1 MWMVWRG
8 PSFMNALK
16 LTKSRYQPRFKLSTL
31 ITMYFQWDYVALE
44 PLSYQNLSHGNYVLT
59 ASGHRLRK
67 PREDVR
73 KDENVVSSTTGGF
86 QLCEVYGQD
95 LKRATG
101 EKMAGGGVDH
111 WCAAHSASLTVADVV
126 PDLPYIPGQH
136 TRDLSSSMVRS

>member
-1 MWMVWRG
+1 MWGW
-8 PSFMNALK
+8 PEKK
-16 LTKSRYQPRFKLSTL
+16 L
-31 ITMYFQWDYVALE
+31 
-44 PLSYQNLSHGNYVLT
+44 
-59 ASGHRLRK
+59 
-67 PREDVR
+67 REDVR